1 MKSLEQLNTERC
13 QHQAELHELK
23 EQIAQWEGL
32 LSDPDFAV
40 TSAGD
45 ELQIRLREANSK
57 VDTIEFKITLID
69 QDIAWYDRKANSSE
83 LMAGYKETMES
94 WSADKVD
101 LEGKRQALYTRLAEI
116 KSQSE
121 KIIADARQS
130 EEQAARAYAQA
141 VAWGDVEGEKKA
153 ADDTQKA
160 AKTLNSAMEQQ
171 RRQALILT
179 AMEQEIETIDTH
191 IEEAVQSILKA
202 ERSAVLLVKE
212 RLEEQWDVS
221 AKQLLDVGAQLYAAK
236 CYMGHEQMA
245 FLGFKVGSQTEG
257 FTSWDAQDIAKLSR
271 SFSPSQIIDM
281 QIIGGTQVDNAS

>member
-1 MKSLEQLNTERC
+1 MKSLEKLNTERSH
-13 QHQAELHELK
+13 HQTELQEL
-23 EQIAQWEGL
+23 EGQIAQWEVH
-32 LSDPDFAV
+32 LSDSSFAA

-45 ELQIRLREANSK
+45 DLLVRLREAKLK
-57 VDTIEFKITLID
+57 VGDIEYKISVID
-69 QDIAWYDRKANSSE
+69 QDIEWYDRKANSSA
-83 LMAGYKETMES
+83 LMAGYRETMES

-101 LEGKRQALYTRLAEI
+101 LEGKRKALYTRLAET

-121 KIIADARQS
+121 KIIADARES

-171 RRQALILT
+171 RRQALIIT
-179 AMEQEIETIDTH
+179 AMEQEIETIAAH
-191 IEEAVQSILKA
+191 IEEAFQNILKA
-202 ERSAVLLVKE
+202 ERSAVWLVKE
-212 RLEEQWDVS
+212 RLEEQWDAS

-257 FTSWDAQDIAKLSR
+257 FTTWDSQDIAKLSR
-271 SFSPSQIIDM
+271 SYSPSQIIDI
-281 QIIGGTQVDNAS
+281 QITGATQVDSAA